1 MSVVLPRWW
10 WRICCPLS
18 LTTTRA
24 PLLLLPRYRSTCA
37 WIWFRCKG
45 GGGYNKDNDNC
56 DDGGE
61 VGSATAI
68 KLAPPLPTETDGGSI
83 RVPSWME
90 AVAAPVATMQ
100 NGSGHDAERLGDKA
114 RDSKPK
120 SLLLQEHIRILLFID
135 ALYALTYSGLEAVFT
150 LWALSSIANGGL
162 DWSALDIG
170 QVFFACGLLLLV
182 FELVFVPFITPL
194 WGIRFCQRLG
204 SVVEVPIYFV
214 IPLLTHM
221 SNTGVPVRM
230 AAVALLF
237 TFLACTD
244 PFYIGV
250 SLAVN
255 NATGPDRRGEMNGIY
270 MTTTSISRAISPVF
284 ASMLFAWSIDVS
296 LPFPF
301 DYHLA
306 FYFLALIRLTVACLG
321 WNRICDNGAVGR
333 NRMIFG
339 E

>member
-24 PLLLLPRYRSTCA
+24 PLFLLPRYRSTCA

-56 DDGGE
+56 DNGGE

-135 ALYALTYSGLEAVFT
+135 ALYAVRVCSQILTLEVFVYFG
-150 LWALSSIANGGL
+150 APDERNRGGGL
-162 DWSALDIG
+162 DG
-170 QVFFACGLLLLV
+170 QDA
-182 FELVFVPFITPL
+182 
-194 WGIRFCQRLG
+194 
-204 SVVEVPIYFV
+204 
-214 IPLLTHM
+214 
-221 SNTGVPVRM
+221 
-230 AAVALLF
+230 
-237 TFLACTD
+237 
-244 PFYIGV
+244 
-250 SLAVN
+250 
-255 NATGPDRRGEMNGIY
+255 
-270 MTTTSISRAISPVF
+270 
-284 ASMLFAWSIDVS
+284 
-296 LPFPF
+296 
-301 DYHLA
+301 
-306 FYFLALIRLTVACLG
+306 
-321 WNRICDNGAVGR
+321 
-333 NRMIFG
+333 
-339 E
+339 